1 MSYQTHVALIL
12 SAVPGAVPTPDQ
24 LGEGALAFNTADR
37 RIFARF
43 GADVVDIVDHYS
55 RADVD
60 QLAQDLSTRLDDLAI
75 GDIAG
80 LFAALASKV
89 NKEAGKGLSSN
100 DYTDSARD
108 TLAAV
113 DQLAQ
118 DLISRLDDLAIGDV
132 AGLFAALASKVNK
145 VEGKGLSSND
155 YTDSDQA
162 KLTAVGTMANRDVY
176 ISAQPPDDAVGNDGD
191 VWLQHWS

>member
-12 SAVPGAVPTPDQ
+12 SPEPGAVPTPEQ
-24 LGEGALAFNTADR
+24 LSEGALAFNTADR
-37 RIFARF
+37 KIFTRF
-43 GADVVDIVDHYS
+43 GADIVDIADHYS

-60 QLAQDLSTRLDDLAI
+60 QLAQDLSYRLDDLAI

-80 LFAALASKV
+80 LFAALAGKV
-89 NKEAGKGLSSN
+89 NKLEGKGLSSN

-108 TLAAV
+108 KLAV
-113 DQLAQ
+113 
-118 DLISRLDDLAIGDV
+118 
-132 AGLFAALASKVNK
+132 
-145 VEGKGLSSND
+145 
-155 YTDSDQA
+155 
-162 KLTAVGTMANRDVY
+162 VGTMANRDVY